1 MTPSWMTAPKD
12 ATFVFLAIS
21 WGEQGDE
28 DSEAF
33 GPFVVR
39 EDGSHLQQVEGV
51 ARRWRAE
58 HSGCPNMAVHL
69 FATSPAQRVTADVKA
84 AYEAVRQD
92 VERMRPLIDTIL
104 ALQKDAGED
113 GENT

>member
-1 MTPSWMTAPKD
+1 MTPAWMTAPKD
-12 ATFVFLAIS
+12 ATFVFLTIS

-28 DSEAF
+28 DWQSF
-33 GPFVVR
+33 GPYVVQA
-39 EDGSHLQQVEGV
+39 DGSHLEQVQFA
-51 ARRWRAE
+51 ARSWRDSNPQE
-58 HSGCPNMAVHL
+58 PNMAVHL

-104 ALQKDAGED
+104 ALQKDGTGED
-113 GENT
+113 GRG